1 MAGYLIYP
9 TIKERMYSERFPSL
23 DENDGSEGADGNEGS
38 CLFQA
43 LPATFS
49 IATVTPEVT
58 IFFQSAD
65 DA

>member
-1 MAGYLIYP
+1 MADYLIYLV
-9 TIKERMYSERFPSL
+9 IKERNYTNHFPSL
-23 DENDGSEGADGNEGS
+23 DENDGSEGIDGNEGS